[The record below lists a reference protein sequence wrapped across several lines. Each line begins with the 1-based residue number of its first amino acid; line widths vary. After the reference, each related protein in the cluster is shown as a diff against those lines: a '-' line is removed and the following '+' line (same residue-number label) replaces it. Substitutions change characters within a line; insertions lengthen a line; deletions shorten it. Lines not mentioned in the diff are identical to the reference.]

1 VPLLVGRST
10 VAASFLKQGAQ
21 CLRVEGVS
29 CRDVSLS
36 LRELSHDG
44 FVSQDVKRLL
54 KRLQIIHRHHDHNW
68 LAVLRDRD
76 ALVSVLNAVDHGAE
90 MRFHGSKRLSTHD
103 YYSSHS

>member
-1 VPLLVGRST
+1 MPLLVGRST
-10 VAASFLKQGAQ
+10 VAASFAS
-21 CLRVEGVS
+21 RARNASASGVS

-44 FVSQDVKRLL
+44 FVSQDVASS
-54 KRLQIIHRHHDHNW
+54 RLQIIHRHHDHNW

-90 MRFHGSKRLSTHD
+90 MRHGASD
-103 YYSSHS
+103 